1 MNSTGEAFEVNF
13 DGLVGPTHHYGGLS
27 YGNIAAERHK
37 FTVSNPRE
45 ALKQGL
51 KKMKLLADMGLK
63 QAVLPPHERPD
74 IRTLR
79 RLGYQG
85 SEPRILE
92 TVAREEPLLLA
103 ACYSSASMWAANG
116 ATVSPSADAAD
127 ARVHFTPANLVS
139 QFHRSIETKFTAA
152 VLKAIFKDDGAFAHH
167 PPLPASVHYSDDGAA
182 NHTRLCGKHGQQ
194 GVEFFVYGRKAF
206 EPSEPGPV
214 HFPARQTLEASQA
227 IVRLHGL
234 DPTRTVF
241 AKQNPDAIDE
251 GVFHND
257 VISVGN
263 ETVFIYHSDAFSNG
277 PGVLE
282 EVRRKFETC
291 CDAELFL
298 IEVGPEQVSVQE
310 AVDMYLF
317 NSQIVTLPGGG
328 MCIVAPIECEQNSRT
343 RRVLEE
349 IVALANPIRDV
360 LYVDLRQSMKNGGGP
375 ACVRLRV
382 VLTPEEMS
390 LTHQAVYLTNQLYE
404 DLNSW
409 GDRYYRD
416 RLTIDDL
423 SDPHLPE
430 ESRAALDAL
439 TQILK
444 LGSIYLFQ
452 KA

>member
-1 MNSTGEAFEVNF
+1 
-13 DGLVGPTHHYGGLS
+13 
-27 YGNIAAERHK
+27 
-37 FTVSNPRE
+37 
-45 ALKQGL
+45 
-51 KKMKLLADMGLK
+51 
-63 QAVLPPHERPD
+63 
-74 IRTLR
+74 
-79 RLGYQG
+79 
-85 SEPRILE
+85 
-92 TVAREEPLLLA
+92 
-103 ACYSSASMWAANG
+103 
-116 ATVSPSADAAD
+116 
-127 ARVHFTPANLVS
+127 
-139 QFHRSIETKFTAA
+139 
-152 VLKAIFKDDGAFAHH
+152 
-167 PPLPASVHYSDDGAA
+167 
-182 NHTRLCGKHGQQ
+182 
-194 GVEFFVYGRKAF
+194 
-206 EPSEPGPV
+206 
-214 HFPARQTLEASQA
+214 
-227 IVRLHGL
+227 
-234 DPTRTVF
+234 
-241 AKQNPDAIDE
+241 
-251 GVFHND
+251 
-257 VISVGN
+257 
-263 ETVFIYHSDAFSNG
+263 
-277 PGVLE
+277 
-282 EVRRKFETC
+282 
-291 CDAELFL
+291 
-298 IEVGPEQVSVQE
+298 
-310 AVDMYLF
+310 MYLF